1 MSEAVT
7 RVIEYGFH
15 ELQLNRIG
23 AVVFIENEAS
33 NRLLRK
39 LGFQQ
44 EGILRDYMVQNGS
57 AHDTYVY
64 SLLRSKQQS

>member
-7 RVIEYGFH
+7 
-15 ELQLNRIG
+15 
-23 AVVFIENEAS
+23 VVFIENEAS

-44 EGILRDYMVQNGS
+44 EGILRDYMVQNGT

-64 SLLRSKQQS
+64 SLLRSKQRS